1 MSKTTG
7 SFYLTQLT
15 KVLNWASSRS
25 LWYSSITGGCCVD
38 EVLSSLGARYDLER
52 FGCVQQIDPGQ
63 ADLLIVAGAVTYR
76 SAPHLREIYESM
88 GQPRYVIAVGSC
100 ANCGGTF
107 APEYSYSVIP
117 GVDRVIPVDVY
128 VPGCPPRPEAIMN
141 GIIALQERITS
152 GSRDLA
158 LER

>member
-1 MSKTTG
+1 MASKPA
-7 SFYLTQLT
+7 SFYLTSL
-15 KVLNWASSRS
+15 KRVLDWASSRS

-38 EVLSSLGARYDLER
+38 EVLASLGARYDLER
-52 FGCVQQIDPGQ
+52 FGCVPQVDPGQ

-76 SAPHLREIYESM
+76 SAPYLKEIYESM
-88 GQPRYVIAVGSC
+88 GTPRYVIALGSC

-117 GVDRVIPVDVY
+117 GADRVIPVDVY

-152 GSRDLA
+152 GSRDVTL
-158 LER
+158 